1 MSDILAFEKLR
12 NSDHPLLITGHTG
25 FKGSWMCLLLN
36 ALEIPFIGLSL
47 PAKIESLYNKLEI
60 HLSIDEYIVDIRNGS
75 LVNEVFNKVKPQAIL
90 HMAAQ
95 PLVLESYRNP
105 SETFE
110 TNLMGTVNVLNGAFE
125 SETTLAVGVVT
136 TDKVYKNQGNN
147 RRFIESDELRGTDP
161 YSASKVAAENAVQ
174 SWQQIQRVNNGPTVV
189 SYRAGNVIGGG
200 DMAQDRLLPD
210 FVRGF
215 SSGEIINI
223 RNPNSTRPWQHA
235 LDPLF
240 GYLLGLEAGLN
251 GKISPSFNFGPS
263 NSSLKVGEVCE
274 IIRRHWR
281 NLKVDVSSGD
291 ENDAESKYLDLDS
304 SLAKSELRWNPR
316 WNQEESIIKTL
327 NWWDS
332 IFSNELSATEACERD
347 IKDYLGTY
355 Y

>member
-1 MSDILAFEKLR
+1 
-12 NSDHPLLITGHTG
+12 
-25 FKGSWMCLLLN
+25 MCLLLN

-47 PAKIESLYNKLEI
+47 PAKVDSLYNKLEF
-60 HLSIDEYIVDIRNGS
+60 HHSIKEYFVDIRNGS
-75 LVNEVFNKVKPQAIL
+75 QVNDVINKVKPNSIL

-95 PLVLESYRNP
+95 PLVLESYKNP

-110 TNLMGTVNVLNGAFE
+110 TNLMGTVNVLSGAFH
-125 SETTLAVGVVT
+125 SKYTLAVGIVT

-174 SWQQIQRVNNGPTVV
+174 SWQQIKKVSSGPKVV

-240 GYLLGLEAGLN
+240 GYLLGLEASLYGE
-251 GKISPSFNFGPS
+251 ISPSYNFGPS
-263 NSSLKVGEVCE
+263 NSSMKVGEVSE
-274 IIRRHWR
+274 IIQSRWG
-281 NLKVDVSSGD
+281 NLKVDVSRGD
-291 ENDAESKYLDLDS
+291 ENGAESKYLDLDS
-304 SLAKSELRWNPR
+304 SLAKAELSWNPR
-316 WNQEESIIKTL
+316 WNQEESIIRTL
-327 NWWDS
+327 KWWDS
-332 IFSNELSATEACERD
+332 VFSNELSAVEACESD
-347 IKDYLGTY
+347 IVDYLGTHD
-355 Y
+355 